1 MDALCNLCIPGSD
14 AMTEDVLERHTT
26 VAAIARVPPIHLVIE
41 QLHRPETR
49 IEIEPIRGDLI
60 SPIA

>member
-1 MDALCNLCIPGSD
+1 
-14 AMTEDVLERHTT
+14 MTDDVLERHTT

-41 QLHRPETR
+41 QLHRPQTR

-60 SPIA
+60 SPIP